1 MELQFFVDI
10 QVPEAGE
17 KEGKKGEKI
26 RNANVHFLMKSH
38 MRLQRKNNIQLCRH
52 WRILEIHGTLPSFSD
67 VLTQQKSP
75 KDCLI

>member
-38 MRLQRKNNIQLCRH
+38 MRLQRKKNI
-52 WRILEIHGTLPSFSD
+52 EI
-67 VLTQQKSP
+67 
-75 KDCLI
+75 

>member
-26 RNANVHFLMKSH
+26 RNANVHFLRKSH
-38 MRLQRKNNIQLCRH
+38 MRLQRKKNI
-52 WRILEIHGTLPSFSD
+52 EI
-67 VLTQQKSP
+67 
-75 KDCLI
+75 